1 MEKNMQKQQTLILS
15 SLNSGNEKA
24 VLNFEERQNLVE
36 GKIRLYNFKEPLS
49 GILSLAFI
57 SNGEILK
64 CALNFVGNNYY
75 SFKAESS
82 IKLNKFTCA
91 VINIKNGSA
100 APLLLGA
107 SNGNIPQTL
116 DYRLA
121 KNVFLL
127 DEENIQTLNVEKA
140 LNQSEINY
148 DKKLESDIN
157 CAISAEFGGADK
169 CANCKYRE
177 AFFKDAKVVSSKAV
191 EEVKKF
197 EKAEENFYDEIKE
210 QIESLFNKY
219 PEETFLSE
227 VIPNSKWIKVDY
239 EDNGEFY
246 VIGLIYEND
255 KIKYISYGVP
265 GEFKIKPPKELTE
278 NSQWLPLDPAK
289 PEDLGFW
296 LTYQDAENGESV
308 NIEVS

>member
-1 MEKNMQKQQTLILS
+1 MQKQQTLILS

-24 VLNFEERQNLVE
+24 VLNFEEKQNIVE

-64 CALNFVGNNYY
+64 CALNFVANNYY
-75 SFKAESS
+75 SFKAENS

-91 VINIKNGSA
+91 VVNIKNGLA
-100 APLLLGA
+100 TPLLLGA
-107 SNGNIPQTL
+107 SNGNVPQTL

-127 DEENIQTLNVEKA
+127 DEENVQTLDVEKT
-140 LNQSEINY
+140 LNQSGINY
-148 DKKLESDIN
+148 DEELEADIN
-157 CAISAEFGGADK
+157 CAISAELGGADK

-177 AFFKDAKVVSSKAV
+177 AFFKDAKTVSSKSL
-191 EEVKKF
+191 EEV
-197 EKAEENFYDEIKE
+197 EKHEKVEEENFYDEIKE

-219 PEETFLSE
+219 PEETFLNE

-265 GEFKIKPPKELTE
+265 GEFKVKPPKELTE

-296 LTYQDAENGESV
+296 LTYQDAQNGESV